1 MNRTRISLTAA
12 LLSLCL
18 FLSGCMMPPAEGTAA
33 SFSLEDIPAYA
44 GDPYVAI
51 DGNQPDFPEE
61 DQTST
66 ESFETYSPLDALGR
80 CGVGKLNPA
89 DHIADG
95 IYAGQACLEM
105 FIYQNSSPL
114 CLYLLYLWTAL
125 LIKQTIRPGSSA
137 CGDENSVRRNSPR
150 TFFFAETAGQACP
163 LFFNFFHP
171 SPCVDIHTPLF

>member
-1 MNRTRISLTAA
+1 MSRS
-12 LLSLCL
+12 
-18 FLSGCMMPPAEGTAA
+18 
-33 SFSLEDIPAYA
+33 
-44 GDPYVAI
+44 DP
-51 DGNQPDFPEE
+51 
-61 DQTST
+61 
-66 ESFETYSPLDALGR
+66 ALGR

-125 LIKQTIRPGSSA
+125 LIKQPIRPGSSA

-150 TFFFAETAGQACP
+150 TFFFAETAGQTCP
-163 LFFNFFHP
+163 LFFNFFHS
-171 SPCVDIHTPLF
+171 SPCVDIHAPLF